1 MPTNNNETTVFVDIG
16 ILVYLDFVS
25 PPPFPQMGGGILT
38 IKVIDFILCNCFCQ
52 TWIFIKRGKKEH
64 IKHD

>member
-25 PPPFPQMGGGILT
+25 PPLPPNGGG
-38 IKVIDFILCNCFCQ
+38 VS
-52 TWIFIKRGKKEH
+52 
-64 IKHD
+64 